1 MQHAFASDSAGST
14 VLWLWPPGSSNYDP
28 DLLRKP
34 FRFALTSD
42 TLPAVG
48 TARPDPR
55 V

>member
-1 MQHAFASDSAGST
+1 MQHTFASDSAGST
-14 VLWLWPPGSSNYDP
+14 VLWIWQTDSSNYDP

-34 FRFALTSD
+34 FRCALTSD

-48 TARPDPR
+48 PARPDPR